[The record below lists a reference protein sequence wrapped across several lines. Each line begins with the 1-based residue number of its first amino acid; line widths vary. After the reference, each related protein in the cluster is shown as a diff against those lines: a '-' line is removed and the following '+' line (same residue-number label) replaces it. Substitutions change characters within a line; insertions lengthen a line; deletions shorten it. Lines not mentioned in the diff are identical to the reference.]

1 MTEKKHHKRSAGARI
16 GYAILG
22 CLLAAPASAE
32 PVTLVLDWFVN
43 PNHAPIVLAETQGYF
58 AEQGLEVTVV
68 PPADPSDPPKMVASG
83 QAEFAIGYQPQLHLQ
98 VHEGLPLRRIGTL
111 VATPLN
117 CVTVIADGPV
127 QAIADLKGRK
137 VGYSVPG
144 MEDALMGAM
153 LRHAGLQPG
162 DVEMVNV
169 NWSLTPALLTGQV
182 DATIGGFRN
191 FELTQMAL
199 EGAEGRCLFP
209 EDAGVPAY
217 DELIYLAQPDV
228 DRDLAARFLA
238 AVERGALYAVNH
250 PDAAWQAFTEAYP
263 ALDDVLNREAW
274 ELTLPRLSKSPA
286 ALDTGRYRRFEAFLQ
301 EAGLTDGILP
311 VTELA
316 LDPNA

>member
-1 MTEKKHHKRSAGARI
+1 MK
-16 GYAILG
+16 YAILA
-22 CLLAAPASAE
+22 CLLAAPVHAE

-43 PNHAPIVLAETQGYF
+43 PDHAPVVLAQTEGFF
-58 AEQGLEVTVV
+58 ADHGLEVTVIA
-68 PPADPSDPPKMVASG
+68 PADPSDPPRMVASG
-83 QAEFAIGYQPQLHLQ
+83 QAEFGIGYQPQLHLQ
-98 VHEGLPLRRIGTL
+98 THEGLPLRRIGTL

-117 CVTVIADGPV
+117 CVTIKADGPV
-127 QAIADLKGRK
+127 QSIADLKGRK

-153 LRHAGLQPG
+153 LHHAGLQAV

-209 EDAGVPAY
+209 EEHGIPAY
-217 DELIYLAQPDV
+217 DELVYLAQPDV
-228 DRDLAARFLA
+228 NRDLASRFIA
-238 AVERGALYAVNH
+238 AVEQGAQFAVNH
-250 PDAAWQAFTEAYP
+250 PAAAWDAFVTAHP
-263 ALDDVLNREAW
+263 DLDDPLNRAAW
-274 ELTLPRLSKSPA
+274 DLTLPRLSQSPA
-286 ALDTGRYRRFEAFLQ
+286 ALDAGRYLRFERFLHD
-301 EAGLTDGILP
+301 AGLIDHIRP
-311 VTELA
+311 VGEIA